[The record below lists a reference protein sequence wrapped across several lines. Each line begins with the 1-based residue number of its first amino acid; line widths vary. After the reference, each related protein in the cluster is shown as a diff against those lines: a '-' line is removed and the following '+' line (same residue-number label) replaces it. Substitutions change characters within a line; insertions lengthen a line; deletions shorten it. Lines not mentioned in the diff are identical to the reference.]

1 MEKRKS
7 LEQHCVSFIGTKEE
21 MGYEKFCFGHVKF
34 EMPIT
39 HLGGRHRVLIQ
50 IYKIRFQRKIQAED
64 SDLGA
69 LVQL

>member
-1 MEKRKS
+1 
-7 LEQHCVSFIGTKEE
+7 